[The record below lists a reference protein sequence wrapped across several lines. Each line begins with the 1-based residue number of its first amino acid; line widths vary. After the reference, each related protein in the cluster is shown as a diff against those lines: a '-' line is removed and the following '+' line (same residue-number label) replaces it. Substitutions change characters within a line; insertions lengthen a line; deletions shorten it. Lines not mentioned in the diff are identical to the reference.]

1 MIMMIMKVM
10 RIFLLLSIKSCE
22 KKLLS
27 APLEI
32 ETPRMLFPSPQTS
45 SLWCVFSRTQ
55 NALKEPR
62 MEVEMSMCGHD
73 VFCESA

>member
-10 RIFLLLSIKSCE
+10 RIFFLLSIKSCE

-32 ETPRMLFPSPQTS
+32 ETLRMLFPSPQTS
-45 SLWCVFSRTQ
+45 SLCLGLVCV
-55 NALKEPR
+55 
-62 MEVEMSMCGHD
+62 
-73 VFCESA
+73 